1 MPILSAIVLAHQSET
16 MTSALT
22 GSEARAIL
30 VVGASGFVGGHLLAA
45 LQEALGDTRLV
56 ATGLGGLPISG
67 RVEWRGLDIT
77 DRLAVR
83 KLLEEVR
90 PTTLIHLA
98 ALATF
103 TSSVKNPDLAWLV
116 NVQGTR
122 NLAEATMEVVPE
134 CQFLHVSSSE
144 VYGYSCNRYDWVDEG
159 VPLDPGNVYAVTKA
173 AADLAIGEMARRGLN
188 AVRVRPFNHTGPGQS
203 EALFVPAVA
212 AQIARAERGITP
224 PVIHVGNLET
234 ERDFLDVRDVVKAY
248 VQIVRNFPSIPS
260 GTIFNL
266 ASGEVWRMRLILN
279 ALMSLSQ
286 IDLRVEHDPE
296 RMRPSEVPRMAGDAL
311 HLRRSLSWQPTFK
324 MAETIEAVLQFWRA
338 QVANA

>member
-1 MPILSAIVLAHQSET
+1 MLAHQSET

-22 GSEARAIL
+22 GSRPQVVL
-30 VVGASGFVGGHLLAA
+30 VVGASGFVGGHLLSA
-45 LQEALGDTRLV
+45 LREAMPDTRLV
-56 ATGLGGLPISG
+56 ATGLGVLPTTG
-67 RVEWRGLDIT
+67 GAEWRSLDIT
-77 DRLAVR
+77 NGFAVR
-83 KLLEEVR
+83 ELLEEVQ

-103 TSSVKNPDLAWLV
+103 TSSAQKPDLAWLV

-122 NLAEATMEVVPE
+122 NLAEATMDVVPR

-144 VYGYSCNRYDWVDEG
+144 VYGYSCNRHEWVDED
-159 VPLDPGNVYAVTKA
+159 VSLDPGNVYAVTKA

-188 AVRVRPFNHTGPGQS
+188 VVRVRPFNHTGPGQS

-212 AQIARAERGITP
+212 AQIARAERGIIP

-234 ERDFLDVRDVVKAY
+234 ERDFLDVRDVVTAY
-248 VQIVRNFPSIPS
+248 VQIVQSFPSIPS

-279 ALMSLSQ
+279 ALMSLSR
-286 IDLRVEHDPE
+286 IDLRVEHDPM
-296 RMRPSEVPRMAGDAL
+296 RMRPSEVPRMAGNAL
-311 HLRRSLSWQPTFK
+311 HLRRTLSWCPTFK
-324 MAETIEAVLQFWRA
+324 MAETIEAVLQYWRA
-338 QVANA
+338 RVAAP